1 MHETSPMPKDIPHVP
16 QLELLCANTNMLTA
30 LTAPVEVYLLL
41 YVLSPP
47 LVVLVLLMRPRQEK
61 SKNQYLQRNHLLL
74 PNTLSLPSALVK
86 DCRYLSLYILEC
98 PHLII

>member
-47 LVVLVLLMRPRQEK
+47 LVVLVLLMRPRQK
-61 SKNQYLQRNHLLL
+61 RNQRTNICKEIIFFCLTHYLYLQ
-74 PNTLSLPSALVK
+74 P
-86 DCRYLSLYILEC
+86 
-98 PHLII
+98 